1 MKTLFLAWQD
11 KRLRGDHEDGSRA
24 WFPIGRLDADPNDAH
39 YRFAYTRGVLQARA
53 KAGFQPLEA
62 FPKLEALYE
71 SAELFPLFQN
81 RLISTKR
88 EDYAEYL
95 HRLDLSPGADPFEI
109 LAISGGGKQT
119 DNLEVFPK
127 ILTRRD
133 GSFSC
138 RFFLHGW
145 RHVNQPSQER
155 THTLRPGDQLQVS
168 LELNNPATGVA
179 IQIESAND
187 YFMLGWAPR
196 YLIKDAL
203 KAISGDPAKIQA
215 RVIRVNPPPAP
226 HNQRVLIE
234 IEGVFQAGYQP
245 MSSEEFLPLVA

>member
-11 KRLRGDHEDGSRA
+11 KRIRGEQEDGSRA
-24 WFPIGRLDADPNDAH
+24 WFPIGRLDAHPNDAH
-39 YRFAYTRGVLQARA
+39 YRFAYTRGVLQAKA

-71 SAELFPLFQN
+71 SAELFPLFKN

-109 LAISGGGKQT
+109 LAVSGGGKQT

-127 ILTRRD
+127 IQTRRD
-133 GSFSC
+133 GSFTC

-155 THTLRPGDQLQVS
+155 THTLRPGDLLQVS

-203 KAISGDPAKIQA
+203 QAISGGPAKIHA

-226 HNQRVLIE
+226 HNQRVLVE
-234 IEGVFQAGYQP
+234 LEGMFQVGYQP

>member
-11 KRLRGDHEDGSRA
+11 KRVRGDREDGLRA

-39 YRFAYTRGVLQARA
+39 YRFAYTRGVLQAKA

-127 ILTRRD
+127 IQTRRD
-133 GSFSC
+133 GSFAC
-138 RFFLHGW
+138 KFFLHGW

-155 THTLRPGDQLQVS
+155 IQTMRPGDPLQVS
-168 LELNNPATGVA
+168 VELNNPATGAA
-179 IQIESAND
+179 IQVESAND

-196 YLIKDAL
+196 YLIKDVL
-203 KAISGDPAKIQA
+203 QAISGGPAKIQA

-226 HNQRVLIE
+226 HNQRVLVE
-234 IEGVFQAGYQP
+234 IEGMFQVGYQP

>member
-11 KRLRGDHEDGSRA
+11 KRVRGEQEDGSRA
-24 WFPIGRLDADPNDAH
+24 WFPIGRLDSDPDDAH
-39 YRFAYTRGVLQARA
+39 YRFAYTRGVLQAKA
-53 KAGFQPLEA
+53 KAGFHPLEA
-62 FPKLEALYE
+62 FPKLDALYE

-95 HRLDLSPGADPFEI
+95 HRLDLLPGADPFEI

-127 ILTRRD
+127 IQTHRD

-145 RHVNQPSQER
+145 RHVNNPSQER
-155 THTLRPGDQLQVS
+155 THTLHPGDHLQVS

-203 KAISGDPAKIQA
+203 QAISDGPAKIRA
-215 RVIRVNPPPAP
+215 RVVRVNPPPAP
-226 HNQRVLIE
+226 HNQRVLVQL
-234 IEGVFQAGYQP
+234 EGTLPSGYEP
-245 MSSEEFLPLVA
+245 MSGEEFRPLPS